1 MKYNAKNEFDKI
13 EKDNAAL
20 LKLIGEKL
28 AARGVSY
35 RAEGI
40 SGGHVGTIMDIRGR
54 LKEALASMM
63 FTANCDEEKVFD
75 EIEKLIKK
83 AK

>member
-1 MKYNAKNEFDKI
+1 MKYNAKNEFEKI

-20 LKLIGEKL
+20 LKLISEKL
-28 AARGVSY
+28 AARSVSY

-40 SGGHVGTIMDIRGR
+40 NGGHVGTIMDIRKR

-63 FTANCDEEKVFD
+63 FTANCNEEKVFA